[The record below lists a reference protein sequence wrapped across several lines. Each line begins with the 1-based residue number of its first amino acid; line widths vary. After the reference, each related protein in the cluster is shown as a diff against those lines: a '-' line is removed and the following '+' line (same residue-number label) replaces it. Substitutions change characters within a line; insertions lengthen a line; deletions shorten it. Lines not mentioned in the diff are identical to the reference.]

1 MDGYFYNKNGYR
13 KPENSDHENLYYNS
27 NYFFVVDKEETSRT
41 YKFNV
46 KCTSLKDVSLVRDFN
61 LKFQV

>member
-1 MDGYFYNKNGYR
+1 MDIFIIKTTIETGKF
-13 KPENSDHENLYYNS
+13 ENLYYNS
-27 NYFFVVDKEETSRT
+27 NYFFVVDKEQRSRT